1 MQVIKNQSVMK
12 NSSKNRAS
20 NCEFHAFT
28 PSELYDIECVEL
40 SAYEAQRIRL
50 SAKKKE
56 AEKAL
61 LRNCVFGVLSVLF
74 MALFFFAFGQLV
86 RPNMTE
92 PFAGLYYF
100 LTLISPLFAGLS
112 LTKTDI

>member
-1 MQVIKNQSVMK
+1 MK
-12 NSSKNRAS
+12 KTAKNRAS
-20 NCEFHAFT
+20 KCEFHAFT
-28 PSELYDIECVEL
+28 PSDLYDIECAEL

-56 AEKAL
+56 SEKAL

-74 MALFFFAFGQLV
+74 FALFFFSFGQLV

-92 PFAGLYYF
+92 PFSGLYYF
-100 LTLISPLFAGLS
+100 LTITSPLFAGFS